1 MRLRLSIVAL
11 SVLSCLAVAPVACSG
26 ESSRPDVGSGGGA
39 GTAMAGHDGAG
50 KAGQAAAG
58 QAAAGSAA
66 AGSGGVPGNAG
77 SPNEGGAAGGDGAEG
92 GMAGTPIVGGGGASG
107 DAGGGGDSPVLGSSG
122 ASGECAAVVTS
133 YRLSPGVHVT
143 ACMPIVYSSNPPSS
157 GEHYPTWADFGV
169 YDFPLPRGYW
179 MHNLEHGAVVVTYHC
194 TAGCDEDVAR
204 AKAWLAQLT
213 PDATC
218 PEGPPRILLVPDPL
232 LDVPWAA
239 SSWGFTLRADCFDPD
254 AFSDFFVA
262 HAGQAIAPE
271 AGLCG
276 TGFDFR
282 ADGSNTCGAK

>member
-1 MRLRLSIVAL
+1 MRPRLSIVAL
-11 SVLSCLAVAPVACSG
+11 SALSCLAVAPVACSG
-26 ESSRPDVGSGGGA
+26 ESSRPDVGNGGAA
-39 GTAMAGHDGAG
+39 GTAMAGHDGGG

-58 QAAAGSAA
+58 QAAAGSTA
-66 AGSGGVPGNAG
+66 AGTGGVPGNAG
-77 SPNEGGAAGGDGAEG
+77 SPGEGGAAGGDIAEG
-92 GMAGTPIVGGGGASG
+92 GMAGTPVAGGGA
-107 DAGGGGDSPVLGSSG
+107 GGEGDSPVLGSSG

-133 YRLSPGVHVT
+133 YRLSPGIHVT

-194 TAGCDEDVAR
+194 PAGCDEDVAR

-254 AFSDFFVA
+254 AFSDFFGA

-282 ADGSNTCGAK
+282 ADGTNTCGAK

>member
-1 MRLRLSIVAL
+1 MRPRLSIVAL
-11 SVLSCLAVAPVACSG
+11 SALSCLALGPAACSG
-26 ESSRPDVGSGGGA
+26 ESSRSDVGNGGAA
-39 GTAMAGHDGAG
+39 GTAMAGHDGTG

-58 QAAAGSAA
+58 QAAAGSTA
-66 AGSGGVPGNAG
+66 AGSGGAPSDAG
-77 SPNEGGAAGGDGAEG
+77 SPSDGGSAGGNVAEG
-92 GMAGTPIVGGGGASG
+92 GMAGTAVAGGSGGAGG
-107 DAGGGGDSPVLGSSG
+107 DDDSPVLGSSG

-133 YRLSPGVHVT
+133 YRLSPGIHVT

-194 TAGCDEDVAR
+194 PAGCDEDVAR
-204 AKAWLAQLT
+204 AKAWLAELT
-213 PDATC
+213 PDAAC
-218 PEGPPRILLVPDPL
+218 PAGPPRILLVPDPL

-239 SSWGFTLRADCFDPD
+239 SSWGFTLRADCFDPE
-254 AFSDFFVA
+254 AFSDFFVS

-282 ADGSNTCGAK
+282 ADGTNTCGAK